1 MRWHALF
8 RSAPALLPRLLQ
20 GALAGVAALICAF
33 WISICAAAPEF
44 IWQGLNL
51 ALGHITRVDMLAAL
65 LIGLVLAFFI
75 EPVMERVRDLL
86 SISQHRHPA
95 ERRPHDVLFTA
106 CLSLVFA
113 LTSICLHEAMTA
125 FVANRD
131 AQAAGHDPGLSA
143 GIVLTIS
150 WAIVPFAVTIAW
162 LAVRVRWLAIVT
174 GIIAGAS
181 SYITAWLFAWPVET
195 VIATTIPCVII
206 LGLGYRHMV
215 RMPGPQVF
223 ARCARS
229 VALVG
234 TIWLIA
240 ALLFDMAMPQFQLE
254 QFELYDAPSFWM
266 DVRFYI
272 GWTIGLALAPSP
284 FADREQTP
292 HGQAEAR

>member
-51 ALGHITRVDMLAAL
+51 ALGHVTRVDMLAAL

-162 LAVRVRWLAIVT
+162 LAVQSSLARDRNRDHCRRIFLHHRVAVRLA
-174 GIIAGAS
+174 GGDGDRDNNSMRDHSWPRLPPYGEDARAAG
-181 SYITAWLFAWPVET
+181 F
-195 VIATTIPCVII
+195 
-206 LGLGYRHMV
+206 
-215 RMPGPQVF
+215 
-223 ARCARS
+223 CALR
-229 VALVG
+229 A
-234 TIWLIA
+234 
-240 ALLFDMAMPQFQLE
+240 
-254 QFELYDAPSFWM
+254 
-266 DVRFYI
+266 
-272 GWTIGLALAPSP
+272 
-284 FADREQTP
+284 
-292 HGQAEAR
+292 